1 MDRHEIAL
9 RVGVFVGL
17 VIAAFL
23 ISAAGATSIGDGGV
37 QSEPLTV
44 ESHQPDAI
52 LAAEPTE
59 TGAVPVSNAAADR
72 TVVIDQSHN
81 NTRLSDLDPFVEA
94 LVAAGHDVESY
105 TGEDRS
111 LDATLSE
118 ADAFVVVAPETP
130 YNRTEIDRVQQF
142 ADDGGRVLLVREPR
156 RAGGNETGMTEL
168 ASTFGLGFR
177 SGYLYDLDTYDV
189 NHRDVYAT
197 PATDGPLSDDVER
210 VTIHTG
216 QPVIGG
222 TPVYV
227 SANTTA
233 LSTTRRDRSFSV
245 VARQENVVAIGDRSI
260 LTDDY
265 VYASDNEVLVGNV
278 IEFLVSGS
286 R

>member
-1 MDRHEIAL
+1 MDRHDLAI

-23 ISAAGATSIGDGGV
+23 ISAAGATSTGDGGV

-52 LAAEPTE
+52 LADEPAE
-59 TGAVPVSNAAADR
+59 TGEIPVNTAATER
-72 TVVIDQSHN
+72 TVVIDQSHD
-81 NTRLSDLDPFVEA
+81 NTPMSDLGPFVEA
-94 LVAAGHDVESY
+94 LVAAGHEVESY
-105 TGEDRS
+105 TGEDGS

-118 ADAFVVVAPETP
+118 ADAFVVVAPKTP
-130 YNRTEIDRVQQF
+130 YNRTESDRVQQF

-156 RAGGNETGMTEL
+156 RAGSNGTETTEL
-168 ASTFGLGFR
+168 ASTFDLGFR

-189 NHRDVYAT
+189 THRDVYAT

-210 VTIHTG
+210 VTVHTG

-227 SANTTA
+227 SADTTA
-233 LSTTRRDRSFSV
+233 LSTTRRDRSYPV
-245 VARQENVVAIGDRSI
+245 VARQDNVVAIGDRSI

-278 IEFLVSGS
+278 IEFLVSGD